1 MASPERILWR
11 RDPWIALVGLAAFAG
26 LLMIL
31 PVPEPADPPGGPL
44 PETNFAVVDVTVF
57 DGEEFRP
64 HRDVWVEDGR
74 VRAVGARLALPD
86 GLPRVD
92 GRGHTLLPGLID
104 AHTHTFG
111 LVLTDALRFGVT
123 TVFDQFTSPSMLAQ
137 KRAAR
142 EDLSRGNEADL
153 FSAGNVATAPGGHGT
168 QFGVPVETLTSP
180 GEAPAFVRERKEEG
194 SDWIKIIWEDG
205 GTFAVVAGYPAP
217 DFEVADVDGDP
228 VTLKSYEGKVLLLNV
243 WATWCGP
250 CREEM
255 PSMQRLYDSFTR
267 DGFEIAA
274 ISIDAPVGGTDN
286 AGNPGGDPV
295 AFARDLELT
304 FPILLNPSGD
314 IQRTYRTT
322 GVPESFLI
330 GADGIIYKKV
340 AGSTAWDSEANVGL
354 VRRLLESDG

>member
-1 MASPERILWR
+1 MAMSNQGTPERRPSGR
-11 RDPWIALVGLAAFAG
+11 RTYLVALAVCVGVVAGAWFARNR
-26 LLMIL
+26 
-31 PVPEPADPPGGPL
+31 VPP
-44 PETNFAVVDVTVF
+44 
-57 DGEEFRP
+57 
-64 HRDVWVEDGR
+64 
-74 VRAVGARLALPD
+74 
-86 GLPRVD
+86 
-92 GRGHTLLPGLID
+92 
-104 AHTHTFG
+104 
-111 LVLTDALRFGVT
+111 
-123 TVFDQFTSPSMLAQ
+123 
-137 KRAAR
+137 
-142 EDLSRGNEADL
+142 
-153 FSAGNVATAPGGHGT
+153 
-168 QFGVPVETLTSP
+168 
-180 GEAPAFVRERKEEG
+180 
-194 SDWIKIIWEDG
+194 
-205 GTFAVVAGYPAP
+205 VVAGYPAP